1 MTSLRYKLGR
11 FLQLVGLILLPVAMA
26 GNLAP
31 DTPVS
36 LWRMLLL
43 CGVGVA
49 LFMLGRI
56 IQNMGRAG

>member
-1 MTSLRYKLGR
+1 MRYKLGR

-31 DTPVS
+31 DTPLS

-43 CGVGVA
+43 AGIGVA
-49 LFMLGRI
+49 LFALGRV
-56 IQNMGRAG
+56 IQNTGRAG

>member
-1 MTSLRYKLGR
+1 MRYKLGR

-31 DTPVS
+31 DTPLS

-43 CGVGVA
+43 AGVGVA
-49 LFMLGRI
+49 LFALGRV
-56 IQNMGRAG
+56 IQNTGRVG